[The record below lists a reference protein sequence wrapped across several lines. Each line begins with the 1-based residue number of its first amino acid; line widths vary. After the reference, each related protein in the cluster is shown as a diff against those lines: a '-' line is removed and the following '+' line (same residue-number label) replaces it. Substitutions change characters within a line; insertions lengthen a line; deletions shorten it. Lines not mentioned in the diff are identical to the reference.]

1 MLVSVENDR
10 TDHKNYFMKMFGKN
24 IFYLTYLDGAEVNL
38 DKLKEVVNNGFE
50 LHGEKPFYSI
60 IDLRDNFASMDSD
73 AKKYLANQKLL
84 NDLRICE
91 VVLVN
96 SLAMRL
102 VTKGYF
108 MIFKPKWPLKV
119 VNKNSE
125 LIDFLKMHNADEND
139 LKYLEEFLV
148 DVEV

>member
-1 MLVSVENDR
+1 
-10 TDHKNYFMKMFGKN
+10 MKMFGRN
-24 IFYLTYLDGAEVNL
+24 IFYLTYLDGAEVDL
-38 DKLKEVVNNGFE
+38 VKLKEVVKNGFE

-84 NDLRICE
+84 NNLRICE

-108 MIFKPKWPLKV
+108 IIFKPKWPLKV

-125 LIDFLKMHNADEND
+125 LIDFLNFHNADEHD
-139 LKYLEEFLV
+139 IRELEEYLV
-148 DVEV
+148 NVQV

>member
-1 MLVSVENDR
+1 
-10 TDHKNYFMKMFGKN
+10 MFGRN
-24 IFYLTYLDGAEVNL
+24 IFYLTYLDGAEVDL
-38 DKLKEVVNNGFE
+38 VKLKEVVKNGFE

-84 NDLRICE
+84 NNLRICE

-108 MIFKPKWPLKV
+108 IIFKPKWPLKV

-125 LIDFLKMHNADEND
+125 LIDFLNFHNADEHD
-139 LKYLEEFLV
+139 IRELEEYLV
-148 DVEV
+148 NVQV